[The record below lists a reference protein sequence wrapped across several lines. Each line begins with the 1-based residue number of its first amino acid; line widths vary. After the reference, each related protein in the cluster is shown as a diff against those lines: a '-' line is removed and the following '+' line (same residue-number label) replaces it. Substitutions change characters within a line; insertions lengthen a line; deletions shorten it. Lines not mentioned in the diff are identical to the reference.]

1 MNDALLSFSGRMAIQ
16 QRVLPVYRAPFM
28 DTLAAGCSG
37 GLSVFAGDPLPDE
50 GIAVATELQVAQ
62 RVQARNRHFSNPG
75 SVLYQCYQDGMLEW
89 LESWQPDIL
98 VVESNPRYPN
108 TRLGI
113 DWMHARNRP
122 VLGWGLGA
130 PLIRG
135 RLAAWRKVLRQ
146 RLLRSLDGVIAYSQR
161 GAQEYQQAGLPPDRI
176 FVAPNAAAHRPT
188 HPPPER
194 LPIFSHR
201 PVVLYVGRLQAR
213 KRLDLLIQAC
223 ARLPE
228 LMQPHLMIVGDGP
241 ARPALEELAGKTYFS
256 TEFTGARFGEA
267 LEACFQQADV
277 FVLPGTGGLAVQQ
290 AMAWGLPVIV
300 AEGDGTQDDLVRPEN
315 GWRVIPGDLDDLH
328 SVLQNALSDPAALR
342 QMGLASYHIVDQEAN
357 LEAMAQVFIGA
368 ARRLTG
374 LFENDASSTSGKGE

>member
-1 MNDALLSFSGRMAIQ
+1 MNDALLTFSGRMAIQ

-28 DTLAAGCSG
+28 DTLAANCTG

-50 GIAVATELQVAQ
+50 GITVATELEVAQ

-98 VVESNPRYPN
+98 IVESNPRYPN

-130 PLIRG
+130 PPLG
-135 RLAAWRKVLRQ
+135 GPLAAWRRVLRQ

-161 GAQEYQQAGLPPDRI
+161 GAQEYQQAGLPAERI

-188 HPPPER
+188 HPPPDR
-194 LPIFSHR
+194 PPKYSPH

-228 LMQPHLMIVGDGP
+228 PLQPHLMIVGDGP
-241 ARPALEELAGKTYFS
+241 VRQSLEELAGRIYPA
-256 TEFTGARFGEA
+256 TEFTGARFGAA
-267 LEACFQQADV
+267 LEASFQQADI

-315 GWRVIPGDLDDLH
+315 GWRVTPGDLDDLFR
-328 SVLQNALSDPAALR
+328 VLQNALGDPAALR
-342 QMGLASYHIVDQEAN
+342 QMGRASYRIVDQEAN

-368 ARRLTG
+368 ARQLTN
-374 LFENDASSTSGKGE
+374 LTQDEATAQRGKT